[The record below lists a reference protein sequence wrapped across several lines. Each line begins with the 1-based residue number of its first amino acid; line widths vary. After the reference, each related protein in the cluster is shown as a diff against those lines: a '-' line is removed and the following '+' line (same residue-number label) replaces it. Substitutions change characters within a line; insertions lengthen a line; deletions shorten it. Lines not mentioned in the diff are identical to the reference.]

1 MPLISAAFS
10 RSQRLTKAEEY
21 RRVFRRGRR
30 INGSLFTIVA
40 APNGEARAR
49 LGLAISRKAA
59 RRAVDRNRLK
69 RLVRESFRHR
79 QTQLSGWDAVVM
91 ARPAA
96 RLEPNAALSAQLNA
110 LWRNLNDDA
119 TTAARTN

>member
-1 MPLISAAFS
+1 MKVRRFS
-10 RSQRLTKAEEY
+10 RKQRLTKADEY
-21 RRVFRRGRR
+21 TRVFRRGRR
-30 INGSLFTIVA
+30 IGGSLFTIIA
-40 APNGEARAR
+40 APNGEACAR

-69 RLVRESFRHR
+69 RLVRESFRH
-79 QTQLSGWDAVVM
+79 QQAHLVGWDAVVM

-110 LWRNLNDDA
+110 LWRTLNDDA
-119 TTAARTN
+119 TTADRTN